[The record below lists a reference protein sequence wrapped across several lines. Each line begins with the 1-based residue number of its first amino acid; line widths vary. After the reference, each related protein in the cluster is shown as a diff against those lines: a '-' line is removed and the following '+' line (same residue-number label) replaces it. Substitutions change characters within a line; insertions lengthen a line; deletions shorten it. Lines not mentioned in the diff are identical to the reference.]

1 MGSTASVAWPN
12 TVLNT
17 IIAESLDAIATEIEK
32 KAGKN
37 ASAAKLDAA
46 VRSVLKETVKKH
58 RRVCFDGDGYSEAW
72 HKEAEKRGLPN
83 MRSTAEALPAFD
95 TKKAR
100 DLFSKYSVLSSKELH
115 ARAEVLM
122 ELYVTVVGIEARTL
136 ATMVRTQ
143 ILPAATRAQCE
154 LADAVGSSRA
164 AGVECPDEEL
174 ALRHWVQSLA
184 SLRAALAE
192 LDKAEAK
199 EFEDTAKHMR
209 QCRDE
214 VVTAM
219 NKVRAICDGIEKWTP
234 ADLWP
239 LPTYAEMLLDR

>member
-1 MGSTASVAWPN
+1 V
-12 TVLNT
+12 
-17 IIAESLDAIATEIEK
+17 
-32 KAGKN
+32 
-37 ASAAKLDAA
+37 
-46 VRSVLKETVKKH
+46 VKKH

-72 HKEAEKRGLPN
+72 HKEAAKRGLPN
-83 MRSTAEALPAFD
+83 MRSTAEALPAFES
-95 TKKAR
+95 KKAR
-100 DLFSKYSVLSSKELH
+100 DLFAAYKVLSPKELK

-143 ILPAATRAQCE
+143 ILPAATRGQAE
-154 LADAVGSSRA
+154 LADAVGASRA
-164 AGVECPDEEL
+164 AGVECPDEET
-174 ALRHWVQSLA
+174 ALRNWVQKLSG
-184 SLRAALAE
+184 LRSALATLE
-192 LDKAEAK
+192 KAEAK
-199 EFEDTAKHMR
+199 EFEDTAAHMR

-219 NKVRAICDGIEKWTP
+219 AEVRKFCDSIEKWTP

>member
-1 MGSTASVAWPN
+1 M
-12 TVLNT
+12 
-17 IIAESLDAIATEIEK
+17 
-32 KAGKN
+32 
-37 ASAAKLDAA
+37 
-46 VRSVLKETVKKH
+46 
-58 RRVCFDGDGYSEAW
+58 CFDGDGYSEAW

-95 TKKAR
+95 SKKAR
-100 DLFSKYSVLSSKELH
+100 DLFNKYSVLSPKELH

-174 ALRHWVQSLA
+174 ALRHWVQSVA
-184 SLRAALAE
+184 SLRGALAE
-192 LDKAEAK
+192 LDKAESK
-199 EFEDTAKHMR
+199 EFDDTAKHMR

-214 VVTAM
+214 VVSAM
-219 NKVRAICDGIEKWTP
+219 TKVRTICDSIEKWTP
-234 ADLWP
+234 ADIWP
-239 LPTYAEMLLDR
+239 LPTSAEMLLDR